1 MTLGNILIRKT
12 LEEEESNDE
21 DDILEKDDTLVKD
34 GKDEK
39 EKKDK
44 ENEEDSSQI
53 LSTVLEKSKS
63 GTEPNLKVVLSM
75 PVHLVERILEY
86 QVRSLFFFYFINYIS
101 SIFQLKGTVSVISR
115 PFMPR

>member
-21 DDILEKDDTLVKD
+21 DDILEKDDTLVKE

-39 EKKDK
+39 EKK
-44 ENEEDSSQI
+44 ENEEDSDQI

-86 QVRSLFFFYFINYIS
+86 QVRSLFFFLLHKLHFKYFS
-101 SIFQLKGTVSVISR
+101 T
-115 PFMPR
+115 

>member
-1 MTLGNILIRKT
+1 M
-12 LEEEESNDE
+12 EEEESNDE
-21 DDILEKDDTLVKD
+21 DDKLDKD

-44 ENEEDSSQI
+44 ENDEDSAQI
-53 LSTVLEKSKS
+53 LSTVLEKSKY

-86 QVRSLFFFYFINYIS
+86 QVRYYLLHKLHFKYFLI
-101 SIFQLKGTVSVISR
+101 K
-115 PFMPR
+115 MD